1 VDDAEEA
8 RTIGARLRH
17 IRQARRK
24 SLRVVAGLAGI
35 SKSRLSEIER
45 GESVLDRRSEIVAL
59 ANALR
64 IAPSELVKLPV
75 PAPGNGDVEAA
86 VGEVRKALTEVSRN
100 RPGGQVLPLDALRI
114 RVAELLDAGRQCR
127 QAVVG
132 ATLPALIRD
141 LHTSIAAGRDVA
153 GLLELAVVLHAQGTH
168 AWLRVMGAEVDLRA
182 LATLVARQAAE
193 HRDEPTTM
201 GLAMWVDG
209 LAMLAAG
216 DFDLARY
223 ELDSVTVA
231 MNSSESMQVAG
242 MLALC
247 RSLVAAAD
255 NRPADVE
262 AALDMA
268 AELAERT
275 GEGNAYWLGFGPT
288 NVGLWRMAAV
298 LEIGDH
304 ERAVTIA
311 EGLDPR
317 VHPNRSRQT
326 AYWIDYGRALARL
339 RGRQDHAVMA
349 LRRAETIS
357 PLHTLRN
364 PLARDAI
371 GGLLVR
377 ARRDAVGREL
387 RGMAYRAGLPV

>member
-1 VDDAEEA
+1 
-8 RTIGARLRH
+8 
-17 IRQARRK
+17 
-24 SLRVVAGLAGI
+24 
-35 SKSRLSEIER
+35 
-45 GESVLDRRSEIVAL
+45 
-59 ANALR
+59 
-64 IAPSELVKLPV
+64 
-75 PAPGNGDVEAA
+75 
-86 VGEVRKALTEVSRN
+86 
-100 RPGGQVLPLDALRI
+100 VLPLDALRI

-364 PLARDAI
+364 RSPGMPS
-371 GGLLVR
+371 GGCLC
-377 ARRDAVGREL
+377 A
-387 RGMAYRAGLPV
+387 RAGMRWAGSCGGWRTGLGCRCSPSGVASDQRRRHNPPFRLAVHRGAFRRNPAAGRADSLDRHGRRRAGQCPGRDHDRAVQN